1 MDHELNQAIE
11 LAAHLHT
18 ASELARLQVQR
29 LEQRNAERLKK
40 ARQRMN
46 APTTTRQ
53 RQTA

>member
-18 ASELARLQVQR
+18 ASELARLQVRR

-40 ARQRMN
+40 ARQRLN

-53 RQTA
+53 CQTA